1 MRPPSVLLLMI
12 KYGSVLLVV
21 AIVVTA
27 AVFIAAAGTTC
38 NGRLG
43 DYTCLTVHSD
53 VDLGTIN
60 SSVYHDPTP
69 TGGGQFVPIESDNN
83 AVSVTRNGWLT
94 LDWTL
99 TVEIVAASPGVDLT
113 RFYWRGGDQPG
124 YTVFPG
130 AQTPMTVVNGRNVT
144 GTDAEAID
152 YRYLPSAD
160 DLPGTYSITLRYQVA
175 VSIFGYPLYTVSQDV
190 TITWT
195 VQAWIVVAAH
205 GAIDLGTVTG
215 ALYDVRTGKLA
226 PLESDDNP
234 VFVIGNPP
242 SGWQLQLE
250 VTAITTPPGFS
261 GDLLTNFYWRVDNGA
276 FHSAAG
282 LNTTPVTLVSRAG
295 PGGETHRISYRYQ
308 PDTADR
314 AGTYGITLRYTV
326 TTR

>member
-1 MRPPSVLLLMI
+1 MVI
-12 KYGSVLLVV
+12 VVIVV
-21 AIVVTA
+21 AASVV
-27 AVFIAAAGTTC
+27 IAAAGTTC
-38 NGRLG
+38 SGRFG
-43 DYTCLTVHSD
+43 DYTCLTVHPN

-69 TGGGQFVPIESDNN
+69 AGGGQFVPLESDNN
-83 AVSVTRNGWLT
+83 LVSVTRNGWLT

-99 TVEIVAASPGVDLT
+99 TVEIVAAAPGVDLT
-113 RFYWRGGDQPG
+113 RFYWRGGDQTD

-130 AQTPMTVVNGRNVT
+130 AQTPMAVINGSGVT
-144 GTDAEAID
+144 GTNAENID
-152 YRYLPSAD
+152 YRYRPSAA

-175 VSIFGYPLYTVSQDV
+175 ASIFGYPLYTVTQDV
-190 TITWT
+190 TIMWT

-215 ALYDVRTGKLA
+215 ALSDVRTGKLA
-226 PLESDDNP
+226 PLESDGNP

-242 SGWQLQLE
+242 DGWQLQLA
-250 VTAITTPPGFS
+250 VTSITTPPGVS

-282 LNTTPVTLVSRAG
+282 LNTAPVTLVSRTG